1 MKSSANDVI
10 NEIISNGVELNGT
23 SKQTQ
28 LNEISEK
35 LEDIVSF
42 MERELKNKQQ
52 LIEQQQ
58 EDIQRITAEKDSKD
72 IVINSLK
79 EQLENASHQV
89 ESNRQLINKLL
100 GDISHYQNDLEW
112 YKRTYEKRSLFGV
125 IKDKLMGEAPNQK
138 K

>member
-10 NEIISNGVELNGT
+10 NELMQNGVELNNTGR
-23 SKQTQ
+23 QTQ

-35 LEDIVSF
+35 LEDIGSF
-42 MERELKNKQQ
+42 MEQELKSKQQ
-52 LIEQQQ
+52 IIDQQL
-58 EDIQRITAEKDSKD
+58 ENLQRVTMERDSKD

-79 EQLENASHQV
+79 EQLEIASQQV

-125 IKDKLMGEAPNQK
+125 IKDKLMGEEPTLK

>member
-10 NEIISNGVELNGT
+10 NELISNGVELNGT
-23 SKQTQ
+23 SKQNQ

-52 LIEQQQ
+52 MIDQQQ

-125 IKDKLMGEAPNQK
+125 IKDKLMGEEPNQK